1 MSHRGT
7 SSLSENLARDRRKV
21 QAGETACAEAMKFRG
36 SRVLRE
42 QEKLS
47 VSRL

>member
-7 SSLSENLARDRRKV
+7 SSLSENLARDRRMV
-21 QAGETACAEAMKFRG
+21 QAEETACAEAMKFRG
-36 SRVLRE
+36 STVFRE

-47 VSRL
+47 ISRI